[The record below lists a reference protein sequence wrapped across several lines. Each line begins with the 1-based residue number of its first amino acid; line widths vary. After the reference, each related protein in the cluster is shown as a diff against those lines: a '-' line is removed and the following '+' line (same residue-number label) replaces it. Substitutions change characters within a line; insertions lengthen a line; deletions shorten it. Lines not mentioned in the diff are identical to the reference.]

1 MFVFRMWADMSELWQ
16 YVCNILRAN
25 FLHNWQSII
34 CDNEVLMSLATEMPS
49 IFLQRDKEVFS
60 TLKEN
65 LVSGLQRKVFSG
77 GSSSLCVSNNT
88 ICVCSLHNF
97 IY

>member
-1 MFVFRMWADMSELWQ
+1 MFVFRMWADTSELWQ
-16 YVCNILRAN
+16 YMCNILRAN

-34 CDNEVLMSLATEMPS
+34 CDNEVLKSLATDVPS

-65 LVSGLQRKVFSG
+65 LVSVFQRK
-77 GSSSLCVSNNT
+77 L
-88 ICVCSLHNF
+88 
-97 IY
+97 IYQLVL

>member
-1 MFVFRMWADMSELWQ
+1 M
-16 YVCNILRAN
+16 CNILRAN

-34 CDNEVLMSLATEMPS
+34 CDNEVLKSLATDVPS

-65 LVSGLQRKVFSG
+65 LVSVFQRK
-77 GSSSLCVSNNT
+77 L
-88 ICVCSLHNF
+88 
-97 IY
+97 IYQLVL